1 MEKIKH
7 ITAIQIIEQKGTNSV
22 PFLVLCD
29 DGELYY
35 AKTMFKS
42 HPPYEDLI
50 NEILCVY
57 FLDFL
62 EVSVIQ
68 PSIIKIPKIV
78 FQSFRNLGLTYD
90 KRYENLD
97 FDNAYFFGSLVQE
110 NTTEIELYNIT
121 LKDKHDYNK
130 YKNPTDFL
138 KIATFDYWIGN
149 MDRRSSNPNILLN
162 QTPEGKFEFLPIDH
176 TQAFAYQNKYK
187 ALRLALMS
195 SLHPKS
201 IFKTPISKSIINFAD
216 SKFITNFQ
224 KTMLSGFLNI
234 VENIEFAFEQVPTDL
249 GLSIKG
255 KKKIKEILSDE
266 ERNNKVS
273 QIYRNYIK

>member
-149 MDRRSSNPNILLN
+149 MDRRGSNPNILLN